1 MKHLVAFLILATGIA
16 CATLEPPTQHQAQL
30 HPLSLAAWSDPT
42 DNHEAVYIRLPDGAC
57 AYSVQDGI
65 LTISLCG

>member
-1 MKHLVAFLILATGIA
+1 MKYLIAFLTLSVAIACHALATPNFA
-16 CATLEPPTQHQAQL
+16 QAQL
-30 HPLSLAAWSDPT
+30 KPQAILAWSDPT
-42 DNHEAVYIRLPDGAC
+42 DNREALYIRLPDGAC